1 MPMFETPELDYV
13 KTKKKVL
20 KMIDKY
26 EKSLMR
32 LNSSAHPKVTQT
44 FTMDMPSFG
53 GGFNSST
60 ENAAIYA
67 MEGCEPDLDYIKN
80 TVDCVNRLT
89 LVYREIIWLSF
100 FEKLPNDEVSD
111 LLKISVSLLTIRK
124 RTAIE
129 LFAYALGIEVYK
141 KL

>member
-1 MPMFETPELDYV
+1 MFETPELDYV

-100 FEKLPNDEVSD
+100 FEKFPNDEVAD

>member
-1 MPMFETPELDYV
+1 MFETPELDYV

-60 ENAAIYA
+60 ENTAIYA

-89 LVYREIIWLSF
+89 LIYREIIWLSF
-100 FEKLPNDEVSD
+100 FEKLPNEEVAD

>member
-1 MPMFETPELDYV
+1 MFETPELDYV

-53 GGFNSST
+53 SGFNSST

>member
-1 MPMFETPELDYV
+1 MFETPELDYV

>member
-1 MPMFETPELDYV
+1 MFETPELDYV

-80 TVDCVNRLT
+80 TADCVNRLT

-111 LLKISVSLLTIRK
+111 LLKISVSLLTLRK

-141 KL
+141 KR

>member
-1 MPMFETPELDYV
+1 MFETPELDYV

-89 LVYREIIWLSF
+89 LIYREIIWLSF
-100 FEKLPNDEVSD
+100 FEKLPNEEVAD

-124 RTAIE
+124 RTTIE

>member
-1 MPMFETPELDYV
+1 MFETPELDYV

-32 LNSSAHPKVTQT
+32 LNSSAQPKVTQT